1 MGGYEPTFLFLTD
14 ADSLSR
20 RQCNKY
26 CALEKRRLKAGG
38 DSHSCEAHS
47 CRRANR
53 WKAAIDKKGP

>member
-1 MGGYEPTFLFLTD
+1 MGGYEPAFLFLTD

-20 RQCNKY
+20 RQYNKY
-26 CALEKRRLKAGG
+26 CALEKRRLKS

-47 CRRANR
+47 CERANR